1 MELNL
6 GAEAPAAGRPN
17 LAILLARTGAVAPA
31 PQPKPESNPMENTVV
46 DNQPVNDAPSF
57 DEISASI
64 PQPAEAQEAAQPA
77 PNAEPV
83 VALTPQPKPASL
95 PRGAGVVDYRSA
107 DMYPATTLS
116 VDELQAAED
125 TAASGCSVVDVAV
138 PYAATEPA
146 LDKDGQPKLDK
157 DGNQKFKKA
166 TKVAKMNLI
175 LDPDSAEALTDNA
188 AGVILN
194 SLGHTVASQ
203 VAKQSIDLPSNGVV
217 HTGWLLRHFNVST
230 FGELLTSVFMP
241 WTTATSTGKTSVA
254 VQNALLCNAPVDGTS
269 PVTFVQTAIEHTTA
283 LFRTHTKNITGKD
296 ATATAVKQATA
307 VLEQLA
313 AHYKRFDASMEAY
326 EDNLLA
332 IETAEANGTEVPK
345 AKRKPQWKLPAL
357 KSTLPAVKEMIQTLE
372 SAAGKI
378 RSNIAAMR
386 GGAIPKG
393 KTEEWVGRYLEIM
406 PPTVEALVY
415 TSCILSATYDKMK
428 ADAERRANKSGDTAA
443 SDMAVDDDMLDFSM

>member
-6 GAEAPAAGRPN
+6 GADAPAAGKPN
-17 LAILLARTGAVAPA
+17 LAALLAIKGGVKTT
-31 PQPKPESNPMENTVV
+31 PKPNHNLNETTME
-46 DNQPVNDAPSF
+46 NQPVNDTPSPSF

-64 PQPAEAQEAAQPA
+64 PQPEAEVATTTPA
-77 PNAEPV
+77 TEPV
-83 VALTPQPKPASL
+83 VAKANPANL
-95 PRGAGVVDYRSA
+95 PRGAGVVDYSNA
-107 DMYPATTLS
+107 ELMYPATNQTT
-116 VDELQAAED
+116 DELQAAED
-125 TAASGCSVVDVAV
+125 TAASGCSVIDVAV
-138 PYAATEPA
+138 PYASTELA
-146 LDKDGQPKLDK
+146 LDKDGNPKLDK
-157 DGNQKFKKA
+157 DGNPKMKKV
-166 TKVAKMNLI
+166 TKVAKMSLI
-175 LDPDSAEALTDNA
+175 LDQESAEALTDSA

-203 VAKQSIDLPSNGVV
+203 VAKQHIELPSNGIV
-217 HTGWLLRHFNVST
+217 HTGWMLRHFNVST

-254 VQNALLCNAPVDGTS
+254 VQNSLLCNAPVDGTS
-269 PVTFVQTAIEHTTA
+269 PVTFIHTAIEHTTA

-296 ATATAVKQATA
+296 ASATAVKQAVS

-313 AHYKRFDASMEAY
+313 SHYKRFDASLEAY
-326 EDNLLA
+326 EENLLA
-332 IETAEANGTEVPK
+332 IEAAEANGTEAPK
-345 AKRKPQWKLPAL
+345 AKRKPLWKLPAL

-386 GGAIPKG
+386 GGAVPKG
-393 KTEEWVGRYLEIM
+393 KTEEWVARYLVLM

-428 ADAERRANKSGDTAA
+428 ADAERRANKGGDTAA
-443 SDMAVDDDMLDFSM
+443 PDVVVDDDMLDFSM

>member
-6 GAEAPAAGRPN
+6 GADAPAAGKPN
-17 LAILLARTGAVAPA
+17 LAAILAMKGVVAPT
-31 PQPKPESNPMENTVV
+31 PQPKPEETTTM
-46 DNQPVNDAPSF
+46 NQPVNDAPSF

-64 PQPAEAQEAAQPA
+64 PQPEAEVATPAQAPAQ
-77 PNAEPV
+77 EPV
-83 VALTPQPKPASL
+83 VAKAKPANL
-95 PRGAGVVDYRSA
+95 PRGAGVVDYSDA
-107 DMYPATTLS
+107 AMMYPATTQTT
-116 VDELQAAED
+116 DELQAAED

-138 PYAATEPA
+138 PYASTEPA
-146 LDKDGQPKLDK
+146 LDKDGNPKLDK
-157 DGNQKFKKA
+157 DGNPKIKKA

-175 LDPDSAEALTDNA
+175 LDPESAEALTDNA

-203 VAKQSIDLPSNGVV
+203 VAKQNIELPSNGIV
-217 HTGWLLRHFNVST
+217 HTGWMLRHFNVAT

-241 WTTATSTGKTSVA
+241 WTTAASTGKTSVA
-254 VQNALLCNAPVDGTS
+254 VQNSLLCNAPVDGTS
-269 PVTFVQTAIEHTTA
+269 PASFINVAIEHTTA
-283 LFRTHTKNITGKD
+283 LFRNHTKNITGKD
-296 ATATAVKQATA
+296 ATATAVKQAVA

-313 AHYKRFDASMEAY
+313 SHYKRFDASLEAY
-326 EDNLLA
+326 EENLLA
-332 IETAEANGTEVPK
+332 IEAAEANGTEAPK
-345 AKRKPQWKLPAL
+345 AKRKPVWKLPAL

-386 GGAIPKG
+386 GGEVPKG
-393 KTEEWVGRYLEIM
+393 KTQEWVARYLEIM

-428 ADAERRANKSGDTAA
+428 SDAERRANKGGDAA
-443 SDMAVDDDMLDFSM
+443 APDVVVVDDDMLDFSM

>member
-6 GAEAPAAGRPN
+6 GAEAPAAGKPN
-17 LAILLARTGAVAPA
+17 LAAILAMKGAVAPT
-31 PQPKPESNPMENTVV
+31 PQPKPEETTM
-46 DNQPVNDAPSF
+46 NQPVNDAPSF

-64 PQPAEAQEAAQPA
+64 PQPEAEVATTAQATV
-77 PNAEPV
+77 EPV
-83 VALTPQPKPASL
+83 VAKAKPASL
-95 PRGAGVVDYRSA
+95 PRGAGVVDYSDA
-107 DMYPATTLS
+107 AMMYPATTQTT
-116 VDELQAAED
+116 DELQAAED

-138 PYAATEPA
+138 PYASTEPA

-157 DGNQKFKKA
+157 DGQPKRKKI

-241 WTTATSTGKTSVA
+241 WTTAASTGKTSVA
-254 VQNALLCNAPVDGTS
+254 VQNSLLCNAPVDGTS
-269 PVTFVQTAIEHTTA
+269 PVTFIQTAIEHTTA
-283 LFRTHTKNITGKD
+283 LFRTHTKSITGKD
-296 ATATAVKQATA
+296 ASATAVKQATA

-332 IETAEANGTEVPK
+332 IETAEANGTEMPK
-345 AKRKPQWKLPAL
+345 SKRKPQWKLPSL
-357 KSTLPAVKEMIQTLE
+357 KSTLPAVKEMVQTLE

-393 KTEEWVGRYLEIM
+393 KTEEWVARYLEIM

>member
-31 PQPKPESNPMENTVV
+31 PQPKPEETTM
-46 DNQPVNDAPSF
+46 NQPVNDAPSF
-57 DEISASI
+57 DEISASLT
-64 PQPAEAQEAAQPA
+64 PQPEAQEATPA
-77 PNAEPV
+77 PAPEPA
-83 VALTPQPKPASL
+83 VALTLQPKPASL
-95 PRGAGVVDYRSA
+95 PRGAGVVDYSSA

-125 TAASGCSVVDVAV
+125 AAASGSSVIDVAV
-138 PYAATEPA
+138 PYASTEPA
-146 LDKDGQPKLDK
+146 LDKDGNIKLDK
-157 DGNQKFKKA
+157 DGNQKSKKA
-166 TKVAKMNLI
+166 TKVAKMNLV
-175 LDPDSAEALTDNA
+175 LDQVAADALTDNA

-194 SLGHTVASQ
+194 SIGHTVASQ
-203 VAKQSIDLPSNGVV
+203 VAKQSIELPSNGIV

-241 WTTATSTGKTSVA
+241 WTTAASTGKTSVA
-254 VQNALLCNAPVDGTS
+254 VQNSLLCNAPVDGTS
-269 PVTFVQTAIEHTTA
+269 PISFIQTAIEHTTA
-283 LFRTHTKNITGKD
+283 LFRTHTKSITGKD
-296 ATATAVKQATA
+296 ATATATKQAVA

-313 AHYKRFDASMEAY
+313 SHYKRFDASLEAY

-428 ADAERRANKSGDTAA
+428 ADAERRANKGGDTPT
-443 SDMAVDDDMLDFSM
+443 SDVVDDDMLDFSM

>member
-6 GAEAPAAGRPN
+6 GADAPAAGKPN
-17 LAILLARTGAVAPA
+17 LAAILAMKGAVAPT
-31 PQPKPESNPMENTVV
+31 PQPKPEETTM
-46 DNQPVNDAPSF
+46 NQPVNDAPSF

-64 PQPAEAQEAAQPA
+64 PQPEAEVATV
-77 PNAEPV
+77 EPV
-83 VALTPQPKPASL
+83 VAKAKPANL
-95 PRGAGVVDYRSA
+95 PRGAGVVDYSDA
-107 DMYPATTLS
+107 AMMYPATTQTT
-116 VDELQAAED
+116 DELQAAED
-125 TAASGCSVVDVAV
+125 TAASGCSVIDVAV
-138 PYAATEPA
+138 PYASTEPA

-157 DGNQKFKKA
+157 DGHPKRKKI

-175 LDPDSAEALTDNA
+175 LDQDAADALTDSA

-194 SLGHTVASQ
+194 SISHTVASQ
-203 VAKQSIDLPSNGVV
+203 VAKQSIELPSNGIV
-217 HTGWLLRHFNVST
+217 HTGWLMRHFNVAT

-241 WTTATSTGKTSVA
+241 WTTAASTGKTSIA
-254 VQNALLCNAPVDGTS
+254 VQNSLLCNAPVDGTS
-269 PVTFVQTAIEHTTA
+269 PVTFIQTAIEHTTA

-296 ATATAVKQATA
+296 ASATAVKQATV

-332 IETAEANGTEVPK
+332 IEAAEANGTEVPK

-357 KSTLPAVKEMIQTLE
+357 KSTLPAVKEMVQTLE

-393 KTEEWVGRYLEIM
+393 KTEEWVARYLEIM

-428 ADAERRANKSGDTAA
+428 ADAERRANKGGDTT
-443 SDMAVDDDMLDFSM
+443 SDVVVDDDMLDFSM

>member
-6 GAEAPAAGRPN
+6 GAEAPAAGKPN
-17 LAILLARTGAVAPA
+17 LAAILAMKGVVAPT
-31 PQPKPESNPMENTVV
+31 PQPKPEETTME
-46 DNQPVNDAPSF
+46 NQPVNDAPSF

-64 PQPAEAQEAAQPA
+64 PQPEADVATPA
-77 PNAEPV
+77 PAPAQEPV
-83 VALTPQPKPASL
+83 VAKAKPANL
-95 PRGAGVVDYRSA
+95 PRGAGVVDYSDA
-107 DMYPATTLS
+107 AMMYPATTQTT
-116 VDELQAAED
+116 DELQAAED

-138 PYAATEPA
+138 PYASTEPA

-157 DGNQKFKKA
+157 DGQPKRKKV

-203 VAKQSIDLPSNGVV
+203 IAKQSIELPSNGII
-217 HTGWLLRHFNVST
+217 HTGWMLRHFNVAT

-241 WTTATSTGKTSVA
+241 WTTAASTGKTSVA
-254 VQNALLCNAPVDGTS
+254 VQNSLLCNAPVDGTS
-269 PVTFVQTAIEHTTA
+269 PVTFIQTAIEHTTA

-296 ATATAVKQATA
+296 ASATAVKQAVA

-313 AHYKRFDASMEAY
+313 SHYKRFDASMEAY

-332 IETAEANGTEVPK
+332 IEAAEANGTEVPK
-345 AKRKPQWKLPAL
+345 SKRKPQWKLPAL

-386 GGAIPKG
+386 GGAVPKG
-393 KTEEWVGRYLEIM
+393 KTEEWVARYLEIM

-428 ADAERRANKSGDTAA
+428 ADAERRANKGGDAA
-443 SDMAVDDDMLDFSM
+443 APDVVVVDDDMLVFSM

>member
-17 LAILLARTGAVAPA
+17 LAILLARTGVVAPA
-31 PQPKPESNPMENTVV
+31 PQPKPESNTMENTVV

-64 PQPAEAQEAAQPA
+64 PQPEVEVATTTQATV
-77 PNAEPV
+77 EPV
-83 VALTPQPKPASL
+83 VAKAKPANL
-95 PRGAGVVDYRSA
+95 PRGAGVVDYSDA
-107 DMYPATTLS
+107 AMMYPATTQTT
-116 VDELQAAED
+116 DELQAAED

-138 PYAATEPA
+138 PYASTEPA

-157 DGNQKFKKA
+157 DGQPKRKKI

-203 VAKQSIDLPSNGVV
+203 ISKQGVDLPSNGIV
-217 HTGWLLRHFNVST
+217 HTGWMLRHFNVST

-241 WTTATSTGKTSVA
+241 WTTATSSGKTSVA
-254 VQNALLCNAPVDGTS
+254 VQNSLLCNAPVDGTS
-269 PVTFVQTAIEHTTA
+269 PVTFIQTAIEHTTA
-283 LFRTHTKNITGKD
+283 LFRTHTKSITGKD
-296 ATATAVKQATA
+296 ASATAVKQATA

-326 EDNLLA
+326 EENLLA

-357 KSTLPAVKEMIQTLE
+357 KSTLPAVKEMVQTLE

>member
-6 GAEAPAAGRPN
+6 GADAPAAGKPN
-17 LAILLARTGAVAPA
+17 LATILAMKGGVTPT
-31 PQPKPESNPMENTVV
+31 PKPNHEPNETTME
-46 DNQPVNDAPSF
+46 NQPVNDAPSF

-64 PQPAEAQEAAQPA
+64 PQPEAEVATTTPA
-77 PNAEPV
+77 TEPV
-83 VALTPQPKPASL
+83 VAKAKPANL
-95 PRGAGVVDYRSA
+95 PRGAGVVDYSDA
-107 DMYPATTLS
+107 AMMYPATTQTT
-116 VDELQAAED
+116 DELQAAED
-125 TAASGCSVVDVAV
+125 TAASGCSVIDVAV

-157 DGNQKFKKA
+157 DGQPKRKKV

-203 VAKQSIDLPSNGVV
+203 IAKQSIELPSNGIV
-217 HTGWLLRHFNVST
+217 HTGWVLRHFNVAT

-241 WTTATSTGKTSVA
+241 WTTAASTGKTSVA
-254 VQNALLCNAPVDGTS
+254 VQNSLLCNAPVDGTS
-269 PVTFVQTAIEHTTA
+269 PVTFIQTAIEHTTA

-296 ATATAVKQATA
+296 ATATATKQAVA

-313 AHYKRFDASMEAY
+313 SHYKRFDASLEAY
-326 EDNLLA
+326 EENLLA
-332 IETAEANGTEVPK
+332 IEAAEANGTEAPK
-345 AKRKPQWKLPAL
+345 AKRKPVWKLPAL

-386 GGAIPKG
+386 GGAVPKG
-393 KTEEWVGRYLEIM
+393 KTEEWVARYLEIM

-415 TSCILSATYDKMK
+415 TSCILSATFDKMK
-428 ADAERRANKSGDTAA
+428 ADAERRANKGGDTAA
-443 SDMAVDDDMLDFSM
+443 PDVAVVDDDMLDFSM

>member
-31 PQPKPESNPMENTVV
+31 PQPKPESNTMENTVV

-57 DEISASI
+57 DEISASLI
-64 PQPAEAQEAAQPA
+64 PQPEAQEATPA
-77 PNAEPV
+77 PAPEPV
-83 VALTPQPKPASL
+83 VALTSQPKPASL
-95 PRGAGVVDYRSA
+95 PRGAGVVDYSSA
-107 DMYPATTLS
+107 DMYPATTQTT
-116 VDELQAAED
+116 DELQAAED

-138 PYAATEPA
+138 PYGSTEPA

-157 DGNQKFKKA
+157 DGQPKRKKI

-203 VAKQSIDLPSNGVV
+203 IAKQSIELPSNGIV
-217 HTGWLLRHFNVST
+217 HTGWLLRHFNVAT

-241 WTTATSTGKTSVA
+241 WTTAASTGKTSVA
-254 VQNALLCNAPVDGTS
+254 VQNSLLCNAPVDGTS
-269 PVTFVQTAIEHTTA
+269 PVTFIQTAIEHTTA
-283 LFRTHTKNITGKD
+283 LFRTHTKSITGKD
-296 ATATAVKQATA
+296 ASATAVKQATA

-313 AHYKRFDASMEAY
+313 AHYKRFDASLEAY
-326 EDNLLA
+326 EENLLA
-332 IETAEANGTEVPK
+332 IETAEANGTDVPK
-345 AKRKPQWKLPAL
+345 KVKRKPQWKLPAL
-357 KSTLPAVKEMIQTLE
+357 KSTLPAVKEMMQTLE

-386 GGAIPKG
+386 GGAVPKG

-415 TSCILSATYDKMK
+415 TSCILAATYDKMK

-443 SDMAVDDDMLDFSM
+443 SDMAVDDDMLDFSL

>member
-6 GAEAPAAGRPN
+6 GAEAPAAGKPN
-17 LAILLARTGAVAPA
+17 LAAILAMKGAVAPT
-31 PQPKPESNPMENTVV
+31 PQPKPEETTM
-46 DNQPVNDAPSF
+46 NQPVNDAPSF

-64 PQPAEAQEAAQPA
+64 PQPEAEVATTTQATV
-77 PNAEPV
+77 EPV
-83 VALTPQPKPASL
+83 VAKAKPANL
-95 PRGAGVVDYRSA
+95 PRGAGVVDYSSA

-125 TAASGCSVVDVAV
+125 AAASGSSVIDVAV
-138 PYAATEPA
+138 PYASTEPA
-146 LDKDGQPKLDK
+146 LDKDGNIKLDK
-157 DGNQKFKKA
+157 GGNQKFKKA

-175 LDPDSAEALTDNA
+175 LDQDAADALTDNA

-194 SLGHTVASQ
+194 SIGHTVASQ

-230 FGELLTSVFMP
+230 FGELLTSAFMP

-254 VQNALLCNAPVDGTS
+254 VQNSLLCNAPVDGTS
-269 PVTFVQTAIEHTTA
+269 PISFIQTAIDHTTA

-296 ATATAVKQATA
+296 ATATATKQAVA

-313 AHYKRFDASMEAY
+313 SHYKRFDASMEAY

-386 GGAIPKG
+386 GGAVPKG
-393 KTEEWVGRYLEIM
+393 KTEEWVARYMEIM
-406 PPTVEALVY
+406 PPTVESLVY

-443 SDMAVDDDMLDFSM
+443 SDVVVDDDMLDFSM